1 MDRIEKVS
9 RYIPAVS
16 PTRGTGGEASDNGST
31 VRHMLLSIPR
41 VKFLEGGETEHYH
54 KYKVLENEPV
64 IISPSYSDRW
74 CELVK
79 AEPPTERELL
89 VEKMVND
96 GASRNAIADHLHM
109 ARGTIANLLS
119 RIRVKRAYQAL
130 KGCLLIGAAISVWD
144 GPNGPY
150 AVELSYPNENFYYTP
165 QGMISAPKVGNVTVY
180 NGPNGEY
187 FGSRI
192 EGDMGG
198 LRDAE

>member
-9 RYIPAVS
+9 RYVPAVTPS
-16 PTRGTGGEASDNGST
+16 RSGRGEDNGST

-41 VKFLEGGETEHYH
+41 IKWLESGETEFYH
-54 KYKVLENEPV
+54 KYKMLDDEP
-64 IISPSYSDRW
+64 IIVSPCYSDDW
-74 CELVK
+74 CEAVK
-79 AEPPTERELL
+79 AEPLTERELL

-96 GASRNAIADHLHM
+96 GNTRNAITLKLHM
-109 ARGTIANLLS
+109 ARGTISNLLA

-130 KGCLLIGAAISVWD
+130 KSCLLIGAAISVWD

-150 AVELSYPNENFYYTP
+150 AVELSYPDQSFYYTP

-187 FGSRI
+187 LGSRI
-192 EGDMGG
+192 EGGSD
-198 LRDAE
+198 E